1 MLQKLMKLQK
11 IAVFESQSIKYAT
24 NPDKLKENSNK
35 IKDKIKDITKAL
47 DNLIH
52 VSEKELDMQ
61 S

>member
-1 MLQKLMKLQK
+1 
-11 IAVFESQSIKYAT
+11 
-24 NPDKLKENSNK
+24 LKENSNK

>member
-1 MLQKLMKLQK
+1 
-11 IAVFESQSIKYAT
+11 
-24 NPDKLKENSNK
+24 LKEDLSK
-35 IKDKIKDITKAL
+35 IKDKIKDVTKAL